1 MEGKVMENKYNNKG
15 EIILAV
21 LEEFKETLKEVKE
34 QDLLHSIEAL
44 RKLTDE
50 IIQEH
55 PGSFSEEDI
64 ENIIKQAR
72 LYSKSL

>member
-1 MEGKVMENKYNNKG
+1 
-15 EIILAV
+15 
-21 LEEFKETLKEVKE
+21 
-34 QDLLHSIEAL
+34 L

-64 ENIIKQAR
+64 EKIIKQAR